1 MADKTKKGCPPAPVG
16 ARGCPVC
23 KATLADFESGRRLAL
38 PCPSSPHSF
47 ESALLHQ
54 SAHVQA
60 FRERGDLD
68 LLPCTLVALGFTARP
83 FVQVIATLQAVHS
96 TSGVSHQY
104 LEALV
109 ASHLFQTVLVSE
121 RATRYVEVSA
131 RRCAGLPTRPSPLD
145 SRPIPSLQTDVI
157 DYGVAGFLSPAG
169 VELPEQ
175 AWGLVEVL
183 AHG

>member
-16 ARGCPVC
+16 ARVC
-23 KATLADFESGRRLAL
+23 GQCSRILADFESGRRLAL

-96 TSGVSHQY
+96 TAGVSHQY

-131 RRCAGLPTRPSPLD
+131 RRCAGLPVRPSRSDMVAVP
-145 SRPIPSLQTDVI
+145 RWKTDAI
-157 DYGVAGFLSPAG
+157 DYGVAGLLAPRG
-169 VELPEQ
+169 VESLDTD
-175 AWGLVEVL
+175 WGLVEVMR
-183 AHG
+183 